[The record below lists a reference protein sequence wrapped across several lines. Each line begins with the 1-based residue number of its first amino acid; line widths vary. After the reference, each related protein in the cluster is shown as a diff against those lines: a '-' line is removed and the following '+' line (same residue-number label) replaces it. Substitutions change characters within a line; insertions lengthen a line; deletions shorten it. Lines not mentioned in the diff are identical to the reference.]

1 MNKNVPEISVIM
13 SVNDNFNNYLQLSI
27 ESILNQ
33 SFKNF
38 EFIIVNDG
46 NNKTLKDIIEN
57 YSKKDKRII
66 YKYTLG
72 IGLTASLNY
81 AISFSKAKYI
91 ARQDYDDIS
100 IFNRLETQYNFL
112 KK

>member
-57 YSKKDKRII
+57 Y
-66 YKYTLG
+66 
-72 IGLTASLNY
+72 
-81 AISFSKAKYI
+81 
-91 ARQDYDDIS
+91 
-100 IFNRLETQYNFL
+100 
-112 KK
+112 

>member
-1 MNKNVPEISVIM
+1 MNKNNPEISVIM

-46 NNKTLKDIIEN
+46 NNKTLKKII
-57 YSKKDKRII
+57 
-66 YKYTLG
+66 
-72 IGLTASLNY
+72 
-81 AISFSKAKYI
+81 
-91 ARQDYDDIS
+91 
-100 IFNRLETQYNFL
+100 
-112 KK
+112 